1 MTTTPPCDVTAMV
14 SGAPAPIVFKST
26 EPTTTEKATLALLSL
41 ADLIQTEA
49 WLHTPSPTGTWKAAP
64 REEDPLLGAH
74 PSLLRMAATGV
85 AVDEIIL
92 HVRSPFVRRLS
103 IGLEATNVVR
113 NVFVMRVKM

>member
-1 MTTTPPCDVTAMV
+1 MITQDAPP
-14 SGAPAPIVFKST
+14 PIVWKST
-26 EPTTTEKATLALLSL
+26 APTTTEKAALAVLSL
-41 ADLIQTEA
+41 IDVVQTEN
-49 WLHTPSPTGTWKAAP
+49 WLHEAPPNGHPWKVAP